1 MEQIQ
6 PAQGTSSLHDTASQ
20 QGASS
25 PKRTSSPK
33 GTSYPKGMRTFFT
46 IWFGQLV
53 SLVGSQLTSFALGV
67 WVYEQTHSVLMLAL
81 VQVAM
86 QAPYVLLS
94 PIAGVFADRWN
105 RRTAMIVSD
114 FGAGLAV
121 LAAGALYLTNYLQ
134 PWMVIPINIWMA
146 TFHTLMWPS
155 FTASVTLLVP
165 KKHYGRANGFV
176 QLGEALP
183 QIAGPALA
191 GALYVAI
198 HLGNMALIDFISYA
212 FSVLLM
218 LFFVRIPS
226 PPRTADGRAA
236 KGSLW
241 KEMRFGWDY
250 ITARKG
256 LLALL
261 VFFLTSNFLY
271 GVMNPLLVPLIL
283 DNWNASTLGYISTL
297 MGVGML
303 VGTLVMSAWG
313 GGKRKIY
320 TLLGAAMLS
329 GLFLSAVGLRTS
341 LPLIAVCGVGNMFF
355 SPFANACS
363 QAIWQAKVTPDV
375 QGRVFA
381 VRRTIAMSAGFIA
394 PLLAAPLADYVFKP
408 SMAAG
413 GALAPILG
421 PVFGVG
427 ASRGVGVLISLVGL
441 LVAGVAIIAFATPL
455 VRRVELDLPDHE
467 PEARS

>member
-1 MEQIQ
+1 MESTQ
-6 PAQGTSSLHDTASQ
+6 PAH
-20 QGASS
+20 
-25 PKRTSSPK
+25 
-33 GTSYPKGMRTFFT
+33 GMRAFFT

-53 SLVGSQLTSFALGV
+53 SLIGSQLTGFAMGV
-67 WVYEQTHSVLMLAL
+67 WVYEQTRSVLLLAL
-81 VQVAM
+81 VQVAQ

-121 LAAGALYLTNYLQ
+121 LAAGGLYLTHHLQ
-134 PWMVIPINIWMA
+134 IWMVIPINLWMA
-146 TFHTLMWPS
+146 SFNTLMWPS

-165 KKHYGRANGFV
+165 KQHYGRANGFV

-198 HLGNMALIDFISYA
+198 HVGNMAMIDFATYA

-218 LFFVRIPS
+218 LIFVRIPN
-226 PPRTADGRAA
+226 PPRTTQGQEA

-261 VFFLTSNFLY
+261 LFFLATNFLS
-271 GVMNPLLVPLIL
+271 GVMSPLLVPLIL
-283 DNWNASTLGYISTL
+283 DNWDASTLGYLSTL

-303 VGTLVMSAWG
+303 AGTLVMSAWG
-313 GGKRKIY
+313 GGKRKIF
-320 TLLGAAMLS
+320 TLLGSAILT
-329 GLFLSAVGLRTS
+329 GIFLTAVGLRAY
-341 LPLIAVCGVGNMFF
+341 LPLLIVCGIAIMFF
-355 SPFANACS
+355 GPFTNACS
-363 QAIWQAKVTPDV
+363 QAIWQAKVAPDV

-381 VRRTIAMSAGFIA
+381 VRRAIAWSSGIIA
-394 PLLAAPLADYVFKP
+394 PLLAAPLADYIFKP
-408 SMAAG
+408 SMAVG
-413 GALAPILG
+413 GALAPFLG
-421 PVFGVG
+421 PIFGHG
-427 ASRGVGVLISLVGL
+427 ASRGIGVLISLAGL
-441 LVAGVAIIAFATPL
+441 LTTGVAIIAMEIPL

-467 PEARS
+467 TVVKN

>member
-1 MEQIQ
+1 
-6 PAQGTSSLHDTASQ
+6 
-20 QGASS
+20 
-25 PKRTSSPK
+25 
-33 GTSYPKGMRTFFT
+33 MRAFFT

-53 SLVGSQLTSFALGV
+53 SLIGSQLTGFALGV
-67 WVYEQTHSVLMLAL
+67 WVYDQTKSVLMLAL
-81 VQVAM
+81 VQVAQ

-114 FGAGLAV
+114 LGAGLAV
-121 LAAGALYLTNYLQ
+121 LVVGGLYLTHHLQ
-134 PWMVIPINIWMA
+134 PWMVIPINLWMA
-146 TFHTLMWPS
+146 AFNTLMWPS

-165 KKHYGRANGFV
+165 KQHYGRANGFV

-191 GALYVAI
+191 GALYVSI
-198 HLGNMALIDFISYA
+198 HIGNMALIDFATYA
-212 FSVLLM
+212 FSALLM

-226 PPRTADGRAA
+226 PPRTTEGQEA
-236 KGSLW
+236 KGSVW

-261 VFFLTSNFLY
+261 LFFLATNFLS
-271 GVMNPLLVPLIL
+271 GVISPLIVPLIL
-283 DNWNASTLGYISTL
+283 DNWDASTLGYLSTL

-313 GGKRKIY
+313 GGKRKIF
-320 TLLGAAMLS
+320 TLLGAAFLS
-329 GLFLSAVGLRTS
+329 GLFLSAVGLRPS
-341 LPLIAVCGVGNMFF
+341 LLLIAVCGIALMFCG
-355 SPFANACS
+355 PFTNACS
-363 QAIWQAKVTPDV
+363 QAIWQAKVAPDV

-381 VRRTIAMSAGFIA
+381 VRRTIAWSSGIIA
-394 PLLAAPLADYVFKP
+394 PLLAAPLADYIFKP

-421 PVFGVG
+421 PLFGFG
-427 ASRGVGVLISLVGL
+427 ASRGIGVLISLVGL
-441 LVAGVAIIAFATPL
+441 LSVGVTVIAFLTPL
-455 VRRVELDLPDHE
+455 IRRVELDLPDHE
-467 PEARS
+467 LPATS